1 LSIRN
6 IAIIAHVDH
15 GKTTLVDGLLKQAGT
30 WRANEHVID
39 RVMDSMDLERER
51 GITIM
56 AKVASVQYGD
66 TKINIMDTPGH
77 ADFGGEVERML
88 KMVDGAMLLVDASE
102 GPLPQTRFVLRKALE
117 EGLSVMV
124 CINKIDRPDAR
135 VQEVVNEVYDL
146 FIDLGADDKQI
157 DFPVLYA
164 VARDGWCTPTYGEK
178 EPNLKSMFETIVNRI
193 PGPGGQDDEPLQLL
207 ITALDYDSYVGRIAI
222 GRVFNGSLKEKSEVA
237 LVGGD
242 GIARKVKINQLYTF
256 DGMKRIPATEVGVGD
271 ICALAGL
278 PSINIGDTLTLLE
291 NPKPLPRLKVDEP
304 TIGMTFSSNNSPLS
318 GREGKYV
325 TARQIRERLEKEMLT
340 NVALRLEDTGSAET
354 MRVYGRGEL
363 QLGILIE
370 QMRREGFEMSVSKP
384 EVVIREVNG
393 EKHEPYEMA
402 QLDFPDVFMGVV
414 TQKMALRKGR
424 MTEMKSDGSGR
435 VRVFYRVPARGLIGF
450 RGEYLNDTRGQG
462 LLNTLFDGFDTHAGF
477 IQSRLNGS
485 LVSDRTGQTTTYA
498 LYHLQPR
505 GRMFIGV
512 QVEVYEGM
520 IIGENARENDINVN
534 VCREKH
540 LTNVRSSGADEKLI
554 LVPPIQMTL
563 EKCIEYI
570 GEDELVEITPL
581 NVRMRKKVLAAN
593 QRTIVRTERTTD

>member
-1 LSIRN
+1 
-6 IAIIAHVDH
+6 
-15 GKTTLVDGLLKQAGT
+15 
-30 WRANEHVID
+30 
-39 RVMDSMDLERER
+39 
-51 GITIM
+51 
-56 AKVASVQYGD
+56 
-66 TKINIMDTPGH
+66 
-77 ADFGGEVERML
+77 
-88 KMVDGAMLLVDASE
+88 
-102 GPLPQTRFVLRKALE
+102 
-117 EGLSVMV
+117 
-124 CINKIDRPDAR
+124 
-135 VQEVVNEVYDL
+135 
-146 FIDLGADDKQI
+146 
-157 DFPVLYA
+157 
-164 VARDGWCTPTYGEK
+164 
-178 EPNLKSMFETIVNRI
+178 
-193 PGPGGQDDEPLQLL
+193 
-207 ITALDYDSYVGRIAI
+207 
-222 GRVFNGSLKEKSEVA
+222 
-237 LVGGD
+237 
-242 GIARKVKINQLYTF
+242 
-256 DGMKRIPATEVGVGD
+256 
-271 ICALAGL
+271 
-278 PSINIGDTLTLLE
+278 
-291 NPKPLPRLKVDEP
+291 
-304 TIGMTFSSNNSPLS
+304 
-318 GREGKYV
+318 
-325 TARQIRERLEKEMLT
+325 
-340 NVALRLEDTGSAET
+340 

-384 EVVIREVNG
+384 EVVIREVDG
-393 EKHEPYEMA
+393 EKHEPYELA

-462 LLNTLFDGFDTHAGF
+462 LLNTLFDGFDVHAGF

-485 LVSDRTGQTTTYA
+485 LVSDRTGETTTYA

-512 QVEVYEGM
+512 QVAVYEGM

-593 QRTIVRTERTTD
+593 QRSIVRTERVVED